1 MIVFDL
7 GCGNGHVFEA
17 WFGSS
22 EDYEAQRQRGLVSCP
37 LCDSKEVGKA
47 VMAPRVGRKGNQ
59 QAPLPAPAAKGQAV
73 PMASDTAGP
82 APEQVKAMLTALAEA
97 QTEMLKQS
105 RWVGNRFAEEA
116 RAMHLGEIEQ
126 RPIHG
131 QTTAEQARDLLDDGV
146 PVAPLP
152 FPVRPPG
159 ADN

>member
-22 EDYEAQRQRGLVSCP
+22 EDYESQRTRGLVTCP
-37 LCDSKEVGKA
+37 ICNSAQVEKA

-59 QAPLPAPAAKGQAV
+59 QTLPAVAKGKAV
-73 PMASDTAGP
+73 PMSSDEP
-82 APEQVKAMLTALAEA
+82 APEQVKEMLRVLAETQAAML
-97 QTEMLKQS
+97 KKS
-105 RWVGNRFAEEA
+105 DWVGDRFADEA
-116 RAMHLGEIEQ
+116 RSMHLGDTEHRAIY
-126 RPIHG
+126 G
-131 QTTAEQARDLLDDGV
+131 QTTPEQAKSLIEDGV

>member
-7 GCGNGHVFEA
+7 GCDNGHVFEA

-22 EDYEAQRQRGLVSCP
+22 EDYEQQRERGLVTCP
-37 LCDSKEVGKA
+37 LCGSVAVEKA

-59 QAPLPAPAAKGQAV
+59 IAVRASTADQAPPFSQ
-73 PMASDTAGP
+73 DGP
-82 APEQVKAMLTALAEA
+82 SPEQAKAMLKALAEA
-97 QTEMLKQS
+97 QAEALKNS
-105 RWVGNRFAEEA
+105 EWVGKGFADQA
-116 RAMHLGEIEQ
+116 RAMHLGDVEH
-126 RPIHG
+126 RSIHG
-131 QTTAEQARDLLDDGV
+131 QTTLEEARSLLEDGV

>member
-22 EDYEAQRQRGLVSCP
+22 EDYEEQRERGLVTCP
-37 LCDSKEVGKA
+37 ICASTSIEKA

-59 QAPLPAPAAKGQAV
+59 IAVRSLAVEQAPTLPDAV
-73 PMASDTAGP
+73 S
-82 APEQVKAMLTALAEA
+82 PEQAKAALKALAEA
-97 QTEMLKQS
+97 QAKMLEKS
-105 RWVGNRFAEEA
+105 EWVGKGFADQA
-116 RAMHLGEIEQ
+116 RAMHLGDMEHRSIY
-126 RPIHG
+126 G
-131 QTTAEQARDLLDDGV
+131 QTTSEEAKSLLDEGV

-159 ADN
+159 VDN

>member
-7 GCGNGHVFEA
+7 GCDRGHVFEA

-22 EDYEAQRQRGLVSCP
+22 EDYETQRVRGLVACP

-59 QAPLPAPAAKGQAV
+59 RTQPPAPAAKGKVV
-73 PMASDTAGP
+73 PMANDAP

-97 QTEMLKQS
+97 QAEMIKQS
-105 RWVGNRFAEEA
+105 DWVGDRFADEA
-116 RAMHLGEIEQ
+116 RAMHLGETEQ
-126 RPIHG
+126 RAIYG
-131 QTTAEQARDLLDDGV
+131 QTTAEQARDLIEDGV